1 MQGYLPQM
9 ASTQERLDQNL
20 TGLGWEFCEEL
31 QKVVTSLSPEPQTSF
46 MQSVQVAFDKAW
58 EKNSISLS
66 SKADN
71 NGDATMGLSAHS
83 AQTTL
88 QEERVGNSEP
98 LDELPVKADGAGA
111 SPGGQGELL
120 GLMVLCPPLKG
131 CYRWLSLLLKG

>member
-9 ASTQERLDQNL
+9 DSTQELLDRNL

-31 QKVVTSLSPEPQTSF
+31 KKVVTSLSPEPQTSF

-58 EKNSISLS
+58 EKNSTSLS

-88 QEERVGNSEP
+88 QEERVGDSEP
-98 LDELPVKADGAGA
+98 PDGLPVKADGAGA

-120 GLMVLCPPLKG
+120 GADGAVPSSEG
-131 CYRWLSLLLKG
+131 RLSLLLKG